1 MCVLLP
7 IDYGCLRV
15 GVLHA
20 SMYGNHEQPN
30 NQKRKT
36 RELDLEEG
44 GRRRRVGEEEEGRG
58 RRFLKRIDL
67 DSGQIVRHRLRGIR
81 KGRMEMQ
88 NKGILIRHTEV
99 ERNAY
104 MKPETI
110 NHSQVFVVELV
121 ECNQQLLKRRKSAI
135 YS

>member
-36 RELDLEEG
+36 GELDLEEG
-44 GRRRRVGEEEEGRG
+44 GGEGGGWERKRKGGPQRDDGRAATTWEKGSGQRRRAMQGEVCATTYKKATR
-58 RRFLKRIDL
+58 
-67 DSGQIVRHRLRGIR
+67 S
-81 KGRMEMQ
+81 
-88 NKGILIRHTEV
+88 
-99 ERNAY
+99 
-104 MKPETI
+104 
-110 NHSQVFVVELV
+110 
-121 ECNQQLLKRRKSAI
+121 
-135 YS
+135 

>member
-1 MCVLLP
+1 
-7 IDYGCLRV
+7 
-15 GVLHA
+15 
-20 SMYGNHEQPN
+20 MYGNHEQPN

-36 RELDLEEG
+36 RELDLEERG
-44 GRRRRVGEEEEGRG
+44 GRRRRVGEEEEVRG

-135 YS
+135 HS